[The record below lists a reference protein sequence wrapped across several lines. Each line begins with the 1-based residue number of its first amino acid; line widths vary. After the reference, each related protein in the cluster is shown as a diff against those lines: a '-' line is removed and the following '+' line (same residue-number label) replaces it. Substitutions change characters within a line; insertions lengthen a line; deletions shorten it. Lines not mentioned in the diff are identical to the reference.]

1 MLNNHLTGKLYIL
14 QYRQLWHPI
23 SLLGTRL
30 VHVSVGLLVKAKQVH
45 TFFLSISV
53 CVCESITAYL
63 NL

>member
-53 CVCESITAYL
+53 CVCV
-63 NL
+63 